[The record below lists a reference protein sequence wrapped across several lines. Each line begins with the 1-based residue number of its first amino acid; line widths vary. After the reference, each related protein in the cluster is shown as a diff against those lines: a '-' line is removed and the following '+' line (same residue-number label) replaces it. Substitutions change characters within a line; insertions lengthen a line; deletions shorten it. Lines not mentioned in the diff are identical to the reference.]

1 MNMYVQKLLQ
11 FNRMLAGSFFLSP
24 GGWGEAGSVHACVT
38 VYECICMCACVSM
51 YVVARA
57 GS

>member
-1 MNMYVQKLLQ
+1 MSMYVQKLLQ
-11 FNRMLAGSFFLSP
+11 SNGMLVGSFFLSP
-24 GGWGEAGSVHACVT
+24 GVGGGGSVHACVT
-38 VYECICMCACVSM
+38 VYECICMCACVCM